1 MNTNQMIDRV
11 LEIQKAI
18 FANTA
23 TDAQKIH
30 GNQLLVSLRRRGVTL
45 RITTIVAGKSRLIE
59 VLDQGR
65 VIQEAELDR

>member
-1 MNTNQMIDRV
+1 MNTNEMVDRV

-23 TDAQKIH
+23 TDAQKTH
-30 GNQLLVSLRRRGVTL
+30 NNQLLTSLRRRGVTL

-59 VLDQGR
+59 VLDGGR
-65 VIQEAELDR
+65 VIQDVELDR

>member
-1 MNTNQMIDRV
+1 MNTNEMIDRV

-18 FANTA
+18 FMNSA
-23 TDAQKIH
+23 TDAQKTH

-59 VLDQGR
+59 VLDGGR
-65 VIQEAELDR
+65 VIQDVELDR